1 VEAGGA
7 VGWDPSSPE
16 HLADPYAVFAAARRD
31 EPVFFSPALDAWVV
45 SRYADVEAIVTD
57 HERFSN
63 AAAIV
68 APPGLDP
75 TAASLLAGFGWRPN
89 FDTDP
94 PEHTRIRR
102 AVSQAFTARR
112 IAALEPDVR
121 SLAHELV
128 DGLVAGGRPG
138 AVAGALGAPGPGGV
152 DLVAG
157 FCLPLPAR
165 VIFRMMGVPDDDVDR
180 VHFWTRRFIE
190 LYVAQIVDG
199 DDAARAQDC
208 VDYWDW
214 CLELI
219 ARRAADPG
227 DDLVSGLVTGS
238 TDAGVA
244 PVQPPL
250 DHAEIA
256 SICMLLVVAGHE
268 TTTNMLA
275 SLVLHLLSDRRRWDA
290 VRADPT
296 RAAAAV
302 EEALRLD
309 APVQILHRVTTV
321 PVTIGDVDLPMGA
334 KVMVPFGASG
344 HDETMFADPEAF
356 DLGRDRAARHLAF
369 SKGVHHC
376 LGAPLARLEGRIA
389 LEVLVER
396 LPDLRLAGGE
406 VRYHPVFSIR
416 SLQALAVTWG
426 AAG

>member
-1 VEAGGA
+1 MPA
-7 VGWDPSSPE
+7 WDLTSPE

-75 TAASLLAGFGWRPN
+75 TAASLLGGFGWRPN

-112 IAALEPDVR
+112 IASLEPDVR
-121 SLAHELV
+121 ALAHELV
-128 DGLVAGGRPG
+128 DGLLAGGPG
-138 AVAGALGAPGPGGV
+138 GGAGGPGDAGV

-165 VIFRMMGVPDDDVDR
+165 VIFRMMGVSDDDVDR

-190 LYVAQIVDG
+190 LYVAQLVDG

-219 ARRAADPG
+219 ARRAAEPG
-227 DDLVSGLVTGS
+227 DDLVSGLVTGA
-238 TDAGVA
+238 TEGGAA
-244 PVQPPL
+244 PVEPPL

-268 TTTNMLA
+268 TTTNMRA
-275 SLVLHLLSDRRRWDA
+275 SMVLHLLSERARWEA
-290 VRADPT
+290 VRADPGL
-296 RAAAAV
+296 APAAV

-309 APVQILHRVTTV
+309 APVQVLHRVTTV
-321 PVTIGDVDLPMGA
+321 PVTLGDVALPAGA

-344 HDETMFADPEAF
+344 HDEAVFADPEAF
-356 DLGRDRAARHLAF
+356 DLARSRAARHLAF

-376 LGAPLARLEGRIA
+376 LGAPLARLEGRVA

-396 LPDLRLAGGE
+396 LPDLRVVAG
-406 VRYHPVFSIR
+406 VVPRHHPVFSIR
-416 SLQALAVTWG
+416 SLESLAVIWG
-426 AAG
+426 PTG

>member
-1 VEAGGA
+1 MR
-7 VGWDPSSPE
+7 WDPSSAE
-16 HLADPYAVFAAARRD
+16 HLGDPYGVFARARRE
-31 EPVFFSPALDAWVV
+31 EPVFFSPVLDAWVV

-75 TAASLLAGFGWRPN
+75 AAAAMLTGGFGWRPN

-94 PEHTRIRR
+94 PDHTRIRH

-121 SLAHELV
+121 GLAHALV
-128 DGLVAGGRPG
+128 DDLE
-138 AVAGALGAPGPGGV
+138 AVGPPGPAGV
-152 DLVAG
+152 DLVAR

-165 VIFRMMGVPDDDVDR
+165 VIFRMLGVPDDDVDR

-190 LYVAQIVDG
+190 LYVAQIVD
-199 DDAARAQDC
+199 DDDGARARDC

-214 CLELI
+214 CLDLI
-219 ARRAADPG
+219 ARRAAEPG
-227 DDLVSGLVTGS
+227 DDLVSGLVTGV
-238 TDAGVA
+238 TEAGAA
-244 PVQPPL
+244 PVDPPL

-256 SICMLLVVAGHE
+256 SIAMLLVVAGHE

-275 SLVLHLLSDRRRWDA
+275 SLLLHLLSDRRRYDA
-290 VRADPT
+290 VRDDPG
-296 RAAAAV
+296 RAPIAV

-321 PVTIGDVDLPMGA
+321 PVSLGGIDLPAGA
-334 KVMVPFGASG
+334 KVMVPFGAAG
-344 HDETMFADPEAF
+344 HDEAVFADPAAF
-356 DLGRDRAARHLAF
+356 DLERSKAARHLAF
-369 SKGVHHC
+369 SKGVHYC
-376 LGAPLARLEGRIA
+376 LGAPLARLEGRVA

-396 LPDLRLAGGE
+396 LPDLRRATGE
-406 VRYHPVFSIR
+406 VEYHPVFSIR
-416 SLQALAVTWG
+416 SLRALPVTWG
-426 AAG
+426 PMGP

>member
-1 VEAGGA
+1 MPV
-7 VGWDPSSPE
+7 WDLTSPE
-16 HLADPYAVFAAARRD
+16 HLADPYAVFAAARRE
-31 EPVFFSPALDAWVV
+31 EPVFFSPALAAWVV

-75 TAASLLAGFGWRPN
+75 RAAALLGGFGWRPN

-128 DGLVAGGRPG
+128 DRLVADGRAGLVAGGG
-138 AVAGALGAPGPGGV
+138 PGPVDDGV

-165 VIFRMMGVPDDDVDR
+165 VIFRMLGVPDDEVER

-190 LYVAQIVDG
+190 LFVAQVVDG
-199 DDAARAQDC
+199 DDAARARDC

-214 CLELI
+214 CLALI
-219 ARRAADPG
+219 ARRAAEPG
-227 DDLVSGLVTGS
+227 DDLVSGLVTGA
-238 TDAGVA
+238 TEAGAA

-268 TTTNMLA
+268 TTTNLLA
-275 SLVLHLLSDRRRWDA
+275 SLVLHLLSDRRRWEA
-290 VRADPT
+290 VGADPG
-296 RAAAAV
+296 RAPAAV
-302 EEALRLD
+302 EEALRID

-321 PVTIGDVDLPMGA
+321 PVTVGGVELPAGA

-344 HDETMFADPEAF
+344 HDDAVFADPGDF
-356 DLGRDRAARHLAF
+356 DLERSRAARHLAF

-376 LGAPLARLEGRIA
+376 LGAPLARLEGRVA

-396 LPDLRLAGGE
+396 LPGLRLAGDGIP
-406 VRYHPVFSIR
+406 RYHPVFSIR
-416 SLQALAVTWG
+416 SLQALAVTWD

>member
-1 VEAGGA
+1 VR
-7 VGWDPSSPE
+7 WDPGSAE

-31 EPVFFSPALDAWVV
+31 EPVFFCAALDAWVV

-57 HERFSN
+57 PGRFSN

-75 TAASLLAGFGWRPN
+75 AAAALLGGFGWRPN

-94 PEHTRIRR
+94 PDHTRIRH

-112 IAALEPDVR
+112 VAALEPDVR
-121 SLAHELV
+121 QLAHALV
-128 DGLVAGGRPG
+128 D
-138 AVAGALGAPGPGGV
+138 
-152 DLVAG
+152 DLVAEG
-157 FCLPLPAR
+157 RRRGDDCADLVAAFCLPLPAR
-165 VIFRMMGVPDDDVDR
+165 VIFRMLGVPEDDVDR

-199 DDAARAQDC
+199 DDAARARDC

-214 CLELI
+214 CLDLI
-219 ARRAADPG
+219 ARRAAEPG
-227 DDLVSGLVTGS
+227 DDLVSGLVTGA
-238 TDAGVA
+238 TEAGAA
-244 PVQPPL
+244 PVDPPL

-275 SLVLHLLSDRRRWDA
+275 SLVLHLLTERARWDA
-290 VRADPT
+290 VRADPS
-296 RAAAAV
+296 RAPAAV

-309 APVQILHRVTTV
+309 APVQVLHRVTTA
-321 PVTIGDVDLPMGA
+321 PVAIGGVDLPAGT
-334 KVMVPFGASG
+334 KVMIPFGAAN
-344 HDETMFADPEAF
+344 HDDEVFGDPDAF
-356 DLGRDRAARHLAF
+356 DLGRSRAARHLAF

-376 LGAPLARLEGRIA
+376 LGAPLARLEGRVA
-389 LEVLVER
+389 MEVLVER
-396 LPDLRLAGGE
+396 LPDLRLTGDE

-416 SLQALAVTWG
+416 SLQALGVTWG
-426 AAG
+426 AVP